1 MSEYIDQT
9 DKEIL
14 QLLPVNGDK
23 AMEILFK
30 KYYTYLCRILIRVI
44 PEKNT
49 AEDLA
54 QDVFLDIWR
63 KRDTINISVSLKA
76 YLRRAARNKALNYI
90 RDRKIRWED
99 DENQPEIESTMVGA
113 NQLLEAEELQQLINR
128 SIDQLPERCR
138 LVFSLSRFEDMTYQ
152 EVADE
157 LGISIKTVENQISKA
172 LKLLRV
178 SLGNYL

>member
-1 MSEYIDQT
+1 VSEFIDQT

-14 QLLPVNGDK
+14 QLLPTKGDK
-23 AMEILFK
+23 AMELLFK
-30 KYYTYLCRILIRVI
+30 KYYTYLCRVLIRVI
-44 PEKNT
+44 PDENT
-49 AEDLA
+49 VEDLA
-54 QDVFLDIWR
+54 QDVFLDVWR

-90 RDRKIRWED
+90 RDRKIKWED
-99 DENQPEIESTMVGA
+99 DDSHPEMESTIVGA